1 MQKSN
6 KHFIIPDGIK
16 VIGTSAFADC
26 HNLISITIPNT
37 VTNIDDN
44 AFYGCINLKN
54 IYFHGT
60 VEEWKSIE
68 ISNTHNRQLSTSVIH
83 CDDGIFE

>member
-1 MQKSN
+1 MKQL
-6 KHFIIPDGIK
+6 K
-16 VIGTSAFADC
+16 VIGVSAFADC
-26 HNLISITIPNT
+26 DNLVSITIPNT
-37 VTNIDDN
+37 VTNIDAN
-44 AFYGCINLKN
+44 AFYGCINLTN

-68 ISNTHNRQLSTSVIH
+68 ISNTHNSQLSTSVIH